1 MDLQAAGLNE
11 QPFPSHEAPAAIL
24 SYTAAQAAIEVLND
38 TYTHIS
44 GLCLFQGPA
53 LSGKSTIIRR
63 YINTLHEDC
72 AVAFIDGT
80 GLNTGKLLREVLSQF
95 GFKLEANSTSEMLGL
110 IRVFA
115 FQQAAL
121 HEPPLLIID
130 NTHEMNPSALR
141 ALCELANLRVR
152 TGSALKIVL
161 VSDRFLAGI
170 MRSPSMEAVSRRLL
184 HDFHLYPMTEDEARH
199 YVHGKLQA
207 AGSDAPQF
215 VFPDAVCAELWKA
228 SGGWPGILDRLALMA
243 LAKAETLP
251 IGIENIEHPV
261 LPAGTW
267 DGAEKVSVNDEPDVS
282 SDSPQLIITN
292 NGKVTGELR
301 LTQQRLLIGRSDH
314 NDLAIGSRFVSR
326 HHALLVRHDHSTFL
340 MDLNSTNGTF
350 VNSKRVSNQI
360 LAHEDVITVGHHK
373 IKFRDPHAQVQ
384 SPLAGSEFADTV
396 IMKTLS
402 DMRNLLAEE
411 NTAVLPAITEELP
424 TIKT

>member
-1 MDLQAAGLNE
+1 MDLEAAGLSE
-11 QPFPSHEAPAAIL
+11 QPFPSHGAPAAIL
-24 SYTAAQAAIEVLND
+24 AYTAAQAAIEVLDD
-38 TYTHIS
+38 TYTHIT

-53 LSGKSTIIRR
+53 LSGKSTIIRG
-63 YINTLHEDC
+63 YIDTLHEDC
-72 AVAFIDGT
+72 AVAFVDGA
-80 GLNTGKLLREVLSQF
+80 GLNTGRLLREVLSQF
-95 GFKLEANSTSEMLGL
+95 GFKLESNSTTEMLGL

-115 FQQAAL
+115 LQQAAL
-121 HEPPLLIID
+121 HESPLLIID

-161 VSDRFLAGI
+161 VSDRSLAEI
-170 MRSPSMEAVSRRLL
+170 MGSPSMEAVSRRLL
-184 HDFHLYPMTEDEARH
+184 HDFHLHPLTEGETRH

-215 VFPDAVCAELWKA
+215 VFPDAVCAELWRA
-228 SGGWPGILDRLALMA
+228 SGGWPGIVDRLALMA

-251 IGIENIEHPV
+251 ISTGDIEHPS

-267 DGAEKVSVNDEPDVS
+267 DGAEQVSVNEEPDAAPE
-282 SDSPQLIITN
+282 SPQLIITN

-314 NDLAIGSRFVSR
+314 NDLAIGSRFISR
-326 HHALLVRHDHSTFL
+326 HHALLVRHGHTTFL

-350 VNSKRVSNQI
+350 VNSRRVSNQI
-360 LAHEDVITVGHHK
+360 LAHDDVITVGHHK
-373 IKFRDPHAQVQ
+373 IKFRDPSAQARA
-384 SPLAGSEFADTV
+384 PLDGSEFADTV

-411 NTAVLPAITEELP
+411 NTAVLPAVTEEIS
-424 TIKT
+424 TIRP